1 MSVHQ
6 KWNAL
11 GLLQR
16 IDLTQRAVNEWQNW
30 AHICWS
36 VCVSVFVVG
45 EEETEVFLQ
54 FSDANTIFN
63 VTPSIKAAAN
73 V

>member
-1 MSVHQ
+1 M
-6 KWNAL
+6 
-11 GLLQR
+11 
-16 IDLTQRAVNEWQNW
+16 E
-30 AHICWS
+30 C
-36 VCVSVFVVG
+36 VCVCVFVVG

-54 FSDANTIFN
+54 LSDANTLFN